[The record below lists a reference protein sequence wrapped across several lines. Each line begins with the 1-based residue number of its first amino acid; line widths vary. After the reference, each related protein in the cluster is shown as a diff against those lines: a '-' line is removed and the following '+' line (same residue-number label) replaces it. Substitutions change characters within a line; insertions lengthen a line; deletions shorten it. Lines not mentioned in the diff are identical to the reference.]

1 MSGIKARRKGQNG
14 EREIIRLLQPI
25 VDERYATLSQL
36 AVPDLERNQNQS
48 NKGGYDII
56 GLDWIAL
63 EIKRQE
69 KENLSAWWEQTKKQA
84 KHNQHPVL
92 IYRANNQP
100 WRVMLEVSV
109 YESNQLL
116 VMPAQINLDN
126 FLQWFKIKLTSNLL
140 NNVPLP

>member
-69 KENLSAWWEQTKKQA
+69 KENLSAWWEQTKKQS
-84 KHNQHPVL
+84 KYNQHPVL